1 MRGRWALGVAP
12 RDLTWIIKD
21 KLAVCE
27 RLGGCGTDHRPVRR
41 TEEIIWFRRSEF
53 SCLVSLI
60 AGPQNVSEY
69 QKEELN
75 YLHFLVP
82 TPPPPQDLADAY
94 AGITK
99 AMAEG
104 ETLLMHREKIDDV
117 VAGFLAG
124 YGLFRFVTE
133 FFRQPDAHKGFVAFE
148 WMSMGQLLSL
158 PMLAAGLF
166 LLFHRAGA
174 SAKPA

>member
-53 SCLVSLI
+53 SCIVSLI

-124 YGLFRFVTE
+124 YGLWRGRVTDPSHAMAAVE
-133 FFRQPDAHKGFVAFE
+133 QILKRPI
-148 WMSMGQLLSL
+148 GQAGREIVLNF
-158 PMLAAGLF
+158 AASGLK
-166 LLFHRAGA
+166 HG
-174 SAKPA
+174 S

>member
-124 YGLFRFVTE
+124 YGLWRGRVTDPSQAMAAVE
-133 FFRQPDAHKGFVAFE
+133 QILKRP
-148 WMSMGQLLSL
+148 MGQ
-158 PMLAAGLF
+158 AGREIVLNF
-166 LLFHRAGA
+166 ADSGLKHG
-174 SAKPA
+174 S